1 MFFQQKEYN
10 IKCEWGL
17 EGLDALLDLSDVII
31 IIDIL
36 SFSTCVDII
45 TSNKSPV
52 FPYLYKDESALNFAK
67 ENNLILAEKR
77 NKDKISLSPY
87 SLINIP
93 KNSKILLPSP
103 NGSTLSFYTNKAKK
117 KLSVICS
124 CLRNFRACAELAQE
138 IGKNITIIPAGEK
151 WNNNTTRFAIE
162 DFLGAG
168 AIISEIKSNSL
179 SPESFLALNSFNSV
193 KNDIYQII
201 KKSASGKELIEKG
214 FEEDVKIACE
224 LNASN
229 NTPILYKDND
239 IFYYK

>member
-1 MFFQQKEYN
+1 MFFQQKEYT

-17 EGLDALLDLSDVII
+17 EGLEALLDLSDVII
-31 IIDIL
+31 IVDIL

-45 TSNKSPV
+45 TSNKSYV
-52 FPYLYKDESALNFAK
+52 FPYIYKDESALNFAK

-77 NKDKISLSPY
+77 NKNKISLSPH

-117 KLSVICS
+117 NLSVICS

-151 WNNNTTRFAIE
+151 WNNNNTRFSIE

-168 AIISEIKSNSL
+168 AVISEIKNSLL
-179 SPESFLALNSFNSV
+179 SPESLLALNSFNSV
-193 KNDIYQII
+193 KNNIYQII
-201 KKSASGKELIEKG
+201 KESASGKELIEKG

-224 LNASN
+224 LNTSN
-229 NTPILYKDND
+229 NTPVLYKDND